1 MPPSPSLSARNTS
14 STYLI
19 AMITTSVHTMIETAP
34 MTFTRSTARRWL
46 SPTNASR
53 IEYSGL
59 VPRSP

>member
-1 MPPSPSLSARNTS
+1 MPPSPSLSARSTS

-19 AMITTSVHTMIETAP
+19 AMITTRVQMMIDTAP
-34 MTFTRSTARRWL
+34 MTFTRSTGSTWD